1 VVEVEE
7 MSRQYDVDEED
18 LKFALCEICDS
29 DIMIDFYSELG
40 DTISCDDCGAFY
52 ILQSIS
58 PVRISLIEG
67 EEDDESCKDLD
78 FDD

>member
-1 VVEVEE
+1 
-7 MSRQYDVDEED
+7 MSRQNDVDGED
-18 LKFALCEICDS
+18 TKFALCEICDS
-29 DIMIDFYSELG
+29 DIMIDFYSEIG
-40 DTISCDDCGAFY
+40 DTVSCDDCGTFY

>member
-1 VVEVEE
+1 
-7 MSRQYDVDEED
+7 MSRQYDVGEED
-18 LKFALCEICDS
+18 TKFSLCEICDS
-29 DIMIDFYSELG
+29 DIMIDFYSEIG

-52 ILQSIS
+52 ILRSIS